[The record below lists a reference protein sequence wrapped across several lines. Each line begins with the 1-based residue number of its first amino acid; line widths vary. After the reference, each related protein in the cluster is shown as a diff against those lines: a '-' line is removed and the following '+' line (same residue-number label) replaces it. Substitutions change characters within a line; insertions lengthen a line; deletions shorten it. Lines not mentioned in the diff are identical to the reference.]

1 MTEPTVLYAT
11 MGAVARITLNRPQAL
26 NSFTREMH
34 QALWAALDQAEA
46 DANIRALVLTGAG
59 RGFCAGADLAD
70 FDFTPGP
77 DREARADPGPLI
89 DEMFNPTARRFQ
101 ALRMPT
107 VAAVNGVAAGAGSSL
122 AMGCDMVV
130 AAPTAGF
137 IQAFSKIG
145 LIPDAGGTFLL
156 VHRLGLARATALAM
170 TGDKLSAAQAKEWG
184 VVWDVAEDCV
194 AAAEALAQRLAA
206 MPTQALVRTRHLLRD
221 AVTSSFEA
229 QLQAERDAQSALAKT
244 MTTLKGS
251 PLFWKNAPRLLK
263 GPDHRQSAH
272 AAGAWAPSQ
281 AASAAESRAARR
293 QVVTPSGKASGRRS
307 RRLSRDTRALMR
319 SWVPA

>member
-1 MTEPTVLYAT
+1 MADPTVLYAT
-11 MGAVARITLNRPQAL
+11 TGAVAHIPLNRPKAL
-26 NSFTREMH
+26 NSFPRQMHRE
-34 QALWAALDQAEA
+34 LWVALDQAEA

-77 DREARADPGPLI
+77 DREQRADPGPLI
-89 DEMFNPTARRFQ
+89 DETFNPTARRFQ

-122 AMGCDMVV
+122 AMSCDIVV
-130 AAPTAGF
+130 AAPAASF

-156 VHRLGLARATALAM
+156 AHRLGLARATALAM

-184 VVWDVAEDCV
+184 VVWEVAEDCV

-221 AVTSSFEA
+221 AMTSSFEA

-244 MTTLKGS
+244 HDYFEGVTAFLEKRAPVFKG
-251 PLFWKNAPRLLK
+251 A
-263 GPDHRQSAH
+263 
-272 AAGAWAPSQ
+272 
-281 AASAAESRAARR
+281 
-293 QVVTPSGKASGRRS
+293 
-307 RRLSRDTRALMR
+307 
-319 SWVPA
+319 